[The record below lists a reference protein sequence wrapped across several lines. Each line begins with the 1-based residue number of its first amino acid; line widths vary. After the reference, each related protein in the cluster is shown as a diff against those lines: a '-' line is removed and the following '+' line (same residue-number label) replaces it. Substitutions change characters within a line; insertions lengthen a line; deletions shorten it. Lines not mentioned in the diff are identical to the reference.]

1 MSKKS
6 NKIIAIIVLLVV
18 ILLSIFVI
26 SPIASS
32 TKFHSFTIKEL
43 DDKKVTI
50 TELSAAAAG
59 TSAALALVP
68 GDATTPMA
76 NQILQLSSY
85 LIIVIGAIFLEK
97 VLLTLTGY
105 ITFSYLIPI
114 SCLLYGI
121 YVFVK
126 KEILKTLAIKLA
138 LFGLVIFIVVPVS
151 VQVSNLIEKTYQ
163 DSINQTIEDAK
174 NIENEKQENISEENT
189 SEESKENNSGWSEFT
204 SKVKESVSSIG
215 DSASKLVEKGEK
227 MLSNFI
233 DAIAILIITSCV
245 IPIVVLISFMWIIKI
260 VFNANIS
267 VPNMKNIQI
276 AEDKKE

>member
-6 NKIIAIIVLLVV
+6 NKIIAIVVLFVV

-43 DDKKVTI
+43 DDKKVTV

-59 TSAALALVP
+59 TSTALALIP
-68 GDATTPMA
+68 GDVTTPMA

-85 LIIVIGAIFLEK
+85 LIVVIGAIFLEK

-105 ITFSYLIPI
+105 ITFTYLIPI
-114 SCLLYGI
+114 SCFLFGI
-121 YVFVK
+121 YVFAK

-138 LFGLVIFIVVPVS
+138 LFGLVIFIVIPVS
-151 VQVSNLIEKTYQ
+151 VQVSNLIEKMYQ

-174 NIENEKQENISEENT
+174 NIESEKEENT
-189 SEESKENNSGWSEFT
+189 ANEENTENNSGWSEFT
-204 SKVKESVSSIG
+204 SKVKEGVSSIG

-260 VFNANIS
+260 IFNVNIN
-267 VPNMKNIQI
+267 VPTSNIKVGKN
-276 AEDKKE
+276 EDLN